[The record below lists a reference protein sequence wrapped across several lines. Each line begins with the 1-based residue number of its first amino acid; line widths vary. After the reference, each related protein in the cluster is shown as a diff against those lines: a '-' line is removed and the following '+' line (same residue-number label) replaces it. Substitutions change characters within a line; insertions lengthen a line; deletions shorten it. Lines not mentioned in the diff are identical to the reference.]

1 MYKQKYTSDSALPKY
16 KGRIVAKSF
25 KQEQGVDLNEIFS
38 PVVQMTMLHM
48 MLTFVAKKDLDLFQ
62 MDVKT
67 IFMHRDLDE
76 EIYTEQPKGL

>member
-1 MYKQKYTSDSALPKY
+1 
-16 KGRIVAKSF
+16 
-25 KQEQGVDLNEIFS
+25 
-38 PVVQMTMLHM
+38 MTMLHM